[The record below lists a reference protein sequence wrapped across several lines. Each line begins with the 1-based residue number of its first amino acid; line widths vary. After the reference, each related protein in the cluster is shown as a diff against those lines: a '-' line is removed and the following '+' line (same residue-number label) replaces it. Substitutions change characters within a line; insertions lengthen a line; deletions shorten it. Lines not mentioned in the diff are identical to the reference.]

1 MNRNNKLLTNDFGN
15 FVNKVSSK
23 IYYKERLKKRNDI
36 VVFFE
41 NKADLRK
48 SVNYFYTILGLKNNR
63 SYSRFAV
70 AVKKNKLNSV
80 KRNRVKRIVR
90 EIYRMEKSKIP
101 AGYDYFIIVKK
112 INLYSLE
119 DCKTNLLKLFQ
130 RFK

>member
-41 NKADLRK
+41 NKTDLRK

-70 AVKKNKLNSV
+70 AVKK
-80 KRNRVKRIVR
+80 
-90 EIYRMEKSKIP
+90 
-101 AGYDYFIIVKK
+101 
-112 INLYSLE
+112 IN
-119 DCKTNLLKLFQ
+119 
-130 RFK
+130 